1 MHRLITVA
9 ILVLIYSSSS
19 AFAQEFRCAP
29 TVTHEEVN
37 DRLKYVEMALD
48 PSNPNLDEAEE
59 RLAYISEKNLPCMN
73 GLIDPLYISRFARL
87 QAWLN
92 MYRQDES
99 IALTWAHLA
108 EYTDPQLV
116 WASKFPESLIANTL
130 QEELDFE
137 GPPTLAG
144 PSDVGLA
151 PPSKGGIFLNG
162 ALLTKPQAYT
172 SIPGLIQVINK
183 KQKIVASYW
192 QDGSAF
198 REEWLGKVEE
208 ITPPKWYDGP
218 ISVVASTPTA
228 LAKPTPTALAK
239 ATPTAPTK
247 TVATTTKPLPKTDLI
262 SKPPKV
268 KKAKKA
274 KKDTRKIMAI
284 SSVSMGVLS
293 ASLYGLAA
301 LNMPQYND
309 HSSMDD
315 LNSSVSTTNFL
326 VLGSGVMG
334 VAAVGLSATLFVSD
348 SPGIGFN
355 FQY

>member
-1 MHRLITVA
+1 MYRLIIVA
-9 ILVLIYSSSS
+9 TLALVQLPPS
-19 AFAQEFRCAP
+19 AFAQEFRCSP
-29 TVTHEEVN
+29 SVTHEEVN

-48 PSNPNLDEAEE
+48 PSSPNLDEAEE
-59 RLAYISEKNLPCMN
+59 RLAYIFEKNFPCMN
-73 GLIDPLYISRFARL
+73 SLVDPLYISRFARL
-87 QAWLN
+87 QAHLN
-92 MYRQDES
+92 MYRQDETIS
-99 IALTWAHLA
+99 LTWAHLA
-108 EYTDPQLV
+108 QNTDPTLV

-130 QEELDFE
+130 QEERDLE

-151 PPSKGGIFLNG
+151 PPPKGGIFLNG
-162 ALLTKPQAYT
+162 VLLTKPQAYT

-183 KQKIVASYW
+183 KQKIVATYW
-192 QDGSAF
+192 QDGGAF
-198 REEWLGKVEE
+198 QEEWLGDIKE
-208 ITPPKWYDGP
+208 IKAPKWYDGP
-218 ISVVASTPTA
+218 ISAVANA
-228 LAKPTPTALAK
+228 PTALAK
-239 ATPTAPTK
+239 ATPTTPTK
-247 TVATTTKPLPKTDLI
+247 AVVAPAKVVVTAKKPLPTKDLI
-262 SKPPKV
+262 ANPPKE

-334 VAAVGLSATLFVSD
+334 VAAVGLSATLFVSN